1 MTFLG
6 QLLQDLRYATRVVAR
21 QPGTTFIIV
30 LSLALGI
37 GANTLVFSLVNAI
50 LLRAL
55 PYPQPERLVQ
65 VFPTPPNRPNDRSR
79 FNATVCLDLPTKDSF
94 FTAAGCYIAV
104 AGNVA
109 DPEEAL
115 TTGPEWLEGEM
126 LTYHAVQAL
135 GVKPVLGRWFTQAE
149 DHGDA
154 EKVMLI
160 SYDLWQRRFNGVP
173 DILGKRLRVADFGG
187 NDTPS
192 TIIGV
197 MPPGFT
203 FANATSD
210 YFVPLRATGRGRN
223 SPARNRDVV
232 ARLKDGV
239 TLAQAQAAADQLA
252 RESAEQGLGHSCRAA
267 RRVDAW
273 RKSALRVP
281 DPAGHRRPRAAD
293 RLRKRRRPV
302 VGSGRHAPTRAS
314 RADRDRFWTLAD
326 RSPTPDRKSRACVAW
341 CRGLSGRRRVWHERA
356 LEVAAT
362 VVASTE

>member
-50 LLRAL
+50 LIRSL
-55 PYPQPERLVQ
+55 PYPEPDRLVRL
-65 VFPTPPNRPNDRSR
+65 FPTPPNRPNQTSQ
-79 FNATVCLDLPTKDSF
+79 FNAPVCIDLPTKDSV
-94 FTAAGCYIAV
+94 FTAAGCYIGV

-109 DPEEAL
+109 DPEDAL

-135 GVKPVLGRWFTQAE
+135 GVKPALGRWFTQAE

-203 FANATSD
+203 FANFTSD

-223 SPARNRDVV
+223 SPARNRDVMRALGRALRRPAVLPVPAFALRLLLGEMADEMLLGSQRAVPRV
-232 ARLKDGV
+232 ARERGFTWSYPDLQ
-239 TLAQAQAAADQLA
+239 TAMNAA
-252 RESAEQGLGHSCRAA
+252 
-267 RRVDAW
+267 
-273 RKSALRVP
+273 
-281 DPAGHRRPRAAD
+281 
-293 RLRKRRRPV
+293 
-302 VGSGRHAPTRAS
+302 
-314 RADRDRFWTLAD
+314 
-326 RSPTPDRKSRACVAW
+326 
-341 CRGLSGRRRVWHERA
+341 
-356 LEVAAT
+356 
-362 VVASTE
+362 VASGPR